1 MSIKTTPKMKSLLTA
16 TAALL
21 LNATTNAAFQHTQRI
36 SNQHLINSKRIHKP
50 SSSPLLHL
58 RSTINK
64 EVDTTTTSTK
74 AVLNVSPGSNVKYPT
89 VRGSEVD
96 SRKIVSEQPLLALR
110 VGHVL
115 FAGEELARQVCV
127 YVLL

>member
-1 MSIKTTPKMKSLLTA
+1 MKSLLTA

-36 SNQHLINSKRIHKP
+36 SNQHLINSKRILKP
-50 SSSPLLHL
+50 SSSPLHL
-58 RSTINK
+58 QSTINK
-64 EVDTTTTSTK
+64 EVDTTTTTTK

-127 YVLL
+127 NVML